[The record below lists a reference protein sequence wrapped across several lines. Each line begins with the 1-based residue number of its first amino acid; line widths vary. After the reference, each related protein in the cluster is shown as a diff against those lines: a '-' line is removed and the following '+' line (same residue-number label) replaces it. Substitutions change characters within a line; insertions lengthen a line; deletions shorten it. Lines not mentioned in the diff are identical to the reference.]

1 MTAQPSHQPAG
12 ALRQRMVEDMTVRGF
27 GEKTRNDYIRHVRS
41 FAAFIGRS
49 PDTATAEDLRR
60 FQLKQTRDGVGVPSI
75 NTAVSALRFLFGTTL
90 DRPDLGRRLTFVR
103 QPRKIPVVLSPD
115 EVARLLDAAPN
126 ARYKAA
132 LATAYGAGLRVS
144 EVVALKVG
152 DVDSTRMMLR
162 VEQGKGRK
170 DRHAM
175 LSPQLLKLLRAW
187 WREGH
192 RQGVM
197 LPNGWLF
204 PGRPPVNPMSTRQ
217 LTRVVH
223 AAAEAAG
230 IRKRVSPHTLRHSFA
245 THLLEQDIDIR
256 VIQVLL
262 GHAKL
267 DTTAL
272 YTRVATAHDPHRH
285 EPARPAGTLL
295 GATSRD
301 RRPDRGGRGP
311 PAARDRR
318 HLPPPRRRLAPGPG
332 RAPQPRPAEGDGGD
346 RDLPHRRAR
355 RPCRALHG
363 LRPGARRLQ
372 LLPQPPL
379 PEVPGCGGEG
389 LAGGPRGRPAAGA
402 VLPRG
407 LHAARRDRRHR
418 LPEQDGDLR
427 PPVPGLVRGAADH
440 RRRSASISAP
450 ASASPPCSTPGARR

>member
-1 MTAQPSHQPAG
+1 MTAQPSQPAG
-12 ALRQRMVEDMTVRGF
+12 ALRRRMVEDMTVRGF

-103 QPRKIPVVLSPD
+103 EPRKIPVVLSPD

-126 ARYKAA
+126 AKYKAA

-152 DVDSTRMMLR
+152 DVDSTRMLLR

-175 LSPQLLKLLRAW
+175 LSPQLLALLRAW

-223 AAAEAAG
+223 DAADAAG

-245 THLLEQDIDIR
+245 THLLEQDVDIR

-272 YTRVATAHDPHRH
+272 YTRVATRTIRTVMSPLDR
-285 EPARPAGTLL
+285 L
-295 GATSRD
+295 GALTGNVE
-301 RRPDRGGRGP
+301 RPE
-311 PAARDRR
+311 A
-318 HLPPPRRRLAPGPG
+318 
-332 RAPQPRPAEGDGGD
+332 
-346 RDLPHRRAR
+346 
-355 RPCRALHG
+355 
-363 LRPGARRLQ
+363 
-372 LLPQPPL
+372 
-379 PEVPGCGGEG
+379 
-389 LAGGPRGRPAAGA
+389 
-402 VLPRG
+402 
-407 LHAARRDRRHR
+407 
-418 LPEQDGDLR
+418 
-427 PPVPGLVRGAADH
+427 
-440 RRRSASISAP
+440 
-450 ASASPPCSTPGARR
+450 